1 MLKVKII
8 DGNYGHND
16 NGKITTIPLGKEVE
30 LADDEAHRLI
40 ELEVAELVTD
50 HTDGN
55 RGVAHVATGKNGEE
69 NKKPSVNPTDGENG
83 AEGKAEDDGE
93 EAPTLD
99 EAQLRSMTNA
109 DLKKLAEDM
118 GIDTSKMKKKDD
130 FVNAIIAETVNVDA
144 DDEDAPVITAEDPI

>member
-16 NGKITTIPLGKEVE
+16 KGKIITIPIGGEVE
-30 LADDEAHRLI
+30 LADDEARRLI
-40 ELEVAELVTD
+40 GLGVAELVTN
-50 HTDGN
+50 HTNGN
-55 RGVAHVATGKNGEE
+55 RGVAHVATGENGEE
-69 NKKPSVNPTDGENG
+69 NKAPSVNPTGSKNG
-83 AEGKAEDDGE
+83 AEGEAEDDGE
-93 EAPTLD
+93 NAPTLD

-130 FVNAIIAETVNVDA
+130 FVNGIIAETVNVDT
-144 DDEDAPVITAEDPI
+144 DDEAPPVATVEDPI